1 MGKHVIRVQLK
12 MNDLTKLPNIG
23 PVLAKKLNDIG
34 VQSHADLAEMG
45 SVAALI
51 RIGQTDPT
59 AFANMLYALEGAI
72 VGVRWHDLPK
82 EHRDNVK
89 EEFYQAIS

>member
-1 MGKHVIRVQLK
+1 ME
-12 MNDLTKLPNIG
+12 DLTQLPNIG
-23 PVLAKKLNDIG
+23 PVLAQKLKDIG

-45 SVAALI
+45 SVEALI

-82 EHRDNVK
+82 DHRDK
-89 EEFYQAIS
+89 IKDEFYEAIS

>member
-1 MGKHVIRVQLK
+1 
-12 MNDLTKLPNIG
+12 MNSVEDLTKLPNIG
-23 PVLAKKLNDIG
+23 PVLAEKLNSIG
-34 VQSHADLAEMG
+34 VHSYHDLAEMG

-72 VGVRWHDLPK
+72 HGVRWHSLPK
-82 EHRDNVK
+82 EHRQKIK
-89 EEFYQAIS
+89 EHFYQAISK